1 MEKIAFGSLPQFVQ
15 WATLAVPFIAWLL
28 FAEWV
33 IDRHGL
39 DRWLPLYR
47 VGNLCPWDI
56 AVALIL
62 LGVRSWLVRK
72 QAASQ

>member
-1 MEKIAFGSLPQFVQ
+1 MEKIAFGSLPRFVQ
-15 WATLAVPFIAWLL
+15 FATLTVPFIAWLL

-56 AVALIL
+56 AVVLALL
-62 LGVRSWLVRK
+62 WLRSRLMREE
-72 QAASQ
+72 AASR